1 MFALTDSSEVRI
13 PGVKY
18 GSTWSL
24 LNGPET
30 LVLLEP
36 NDSTGCLQVPVFA
49 GSICIGAD
57 GRGAWT
63 DVLRPDSYSVPLVW
77 EEGAAPSIET
87 HGPDTLSWRLTFG
100 HEDPWYGDLFVTA
113 SAQGGLTGTI
123 STATGDFRYLHGAWT
138 DAGELTLQTFDGAH
152 LFLFTATREASGSL
166 SHGRFYSG
174 THYSTP
180 FTGEHLV
187 RSHTPLSQGK
197 QALWTGE
204 TLGYKGLDLNGEP
217 VFWSARRL
225 THPHLLSVMG
235 SWCPNCMD
243 EHRLILDLMAQ
254 FPSLEVH
261 TLAFER
267 GLDRDGGI
275 KSALAR
281 LKRYAQ
287 EMGVTQW
294 EDRWHTTL
302 VGPASKTAAR
312 DSLPFLD
319 QVISFPT
326 TIVVSPSLPE
336 PWIHSGFN
344 GPATGPAYDLEK
356 ARFVRAL
363 NGGSQESH

>member
-1 MFALTDSSEVRI
+1 M
-13 PGVKY
+13 KH

-30 LVLLEP
+30 LVLLGP
-36 NDSTGCLQVPVFA
+36 NDSTGCLQVPIFE
-49 GSICIGAD
+49 GSICIDAEGH
-57 GRGAWT
+57 GAWT
-63 DVLRPDSYSVPLVW
+63 DVLRTDPYSVPLDW
-77 EEGAAPSIET
+77 EEGAIPSIET
-87 HGPDTLSWRLTFG
+87 FGPDTLSWRLTFG
-100 HEDPWYGDLFVTA
+100 QEDPWYGDLFMTT
-113 SAQGGLTGTI
+113 SAQGNLRGTI
-123 STATGDFRYLHGAWT
+123 ATATGDFRYLHGAWT
-138 DAGELTLQTFDGAH
+138 EAGKLTLQTFDGAH
-152 LFLFTATREASGSL
+152 LFLFTATKDASGAL
-166 SHGRFYSG
+166 SHGHFYSG

-180 FTGEHLV
+180 FVGERLLQ
-187 RSHTPLSQGK
+187 SHKPLALGK
-197 QALWTGE
+197 QARWTGD
-204 TLGYKGLDLNGEP
+204 TIGYKGIDLNGKP
-217 VFWSARRL
+217 VQWHAQRL
-225 THPHLLSVMG
+225 GHPHLLSVMG

-267 GLDRDGGI
+267 GLNRDGGMN
-275 KSALAR
+275 SALAR
-281 LKRYAQ
+281 LRNYAQ
-287 EMGVTQW
+287 EMGVSQW

-356 ARFVRAL
+356 ARFIRAI
-363 NGGSQESH
+363 NGGWQESH